1 MTQREEQLREAQWK
15 MDKYM
20 PEEAELQDEF
30 HELVENKD
38 TDSMEEFLQT
48 WADEET
54 LFRYLPKGATLREFA
69 EFLTR

>member
-1 MTQREEQLREAQWK
+1 MKEREEGLMEARWK
-15 MDKYM
+15 MDKFM
-20 PEEAELQDEF
+20 PDSAELQDEF
-30 HELVENKD
+30 HELVENRD